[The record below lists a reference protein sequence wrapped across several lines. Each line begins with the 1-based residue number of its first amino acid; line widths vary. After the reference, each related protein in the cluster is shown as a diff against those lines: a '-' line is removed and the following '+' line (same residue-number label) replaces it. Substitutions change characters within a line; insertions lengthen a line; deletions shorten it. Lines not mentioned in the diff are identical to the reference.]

1 MPKDSNNRSTATDGV
16 AFNKGV
22 PSGTRELRE
31 GQKPSKPANL
41 SRPQGVQV
49 PPAKVTNSDKK

>member
-1 MPKDSNNRSTATDGV
+1 MPNGSDNRSKATDGV
-16 AFNKGV
+16 PLNKGV
-22 PSGTRELRE
+22 TRELRE

-49 PPAKVTNSDKK
+49 PPPPSQSTGSDKK

>member
-1 MPKDSNNRSTATDGV
+1 MPKDTEKRSTTTDGA

-49 PPAKVTNSDKK
+49 PPAKIATSDKK